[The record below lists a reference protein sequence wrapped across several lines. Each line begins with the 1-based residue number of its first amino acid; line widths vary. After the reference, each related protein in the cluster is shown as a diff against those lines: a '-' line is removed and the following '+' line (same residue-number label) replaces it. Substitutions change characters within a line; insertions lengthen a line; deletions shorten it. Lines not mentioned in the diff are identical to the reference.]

1 MGLHQIED
9 LIVSKEKKERGME
22 LVEKLCGNK
31 DALNGMP
38 ERFREYTLEHLFGDV
53 WQNDD
58 LALKERSLVTCAIL
72 TALGREKEQA
82 FHFAAAKRL
91 GIPRE
96 KLLEIAVHCAHYSGW
111 PTAVGAIRTLNQVWP
126 EES

>member
-1 MGLHQIED
+1 MSKDQ
-9 LIVSKEKKERGME
+9 KEKGME

-38 ERFREYTLEHLFGDV
+38 KRFRDYTLEHLFGDV
-53 WQNDD
+53 WQNAD
-58 LALKERSLVTCAIL
+58 LALEERSLVTCAIL
-72 TALGREKEQA
+72 TALGKEKEQA

-111 PTAVGAIRTLNQVWP
+111 PTAVGAIRTINQVWP
-126 EES
+126 EED

>member
-1 MGLHQIED
+1 MSEER
-9 LIVSKEKKERGME
+9 KEKGRE
-22 LVEKLCGNK
+22 LLGQLCGNK

-38 ERFREYTLEHLFGDV
+38 ERFRDFTVEHLFGDV

-58 LALKERSLVTCAIL
+58 LPVKERSLVTCAIL

-96 KLLEIAVHCAHYSGW
+96 KILEVAVHCAHYSGW

-126 EES
+126 EED